1 MVMSNLWEVKMRGR
15 KIIASIL
22 ALTLIVG
29 ISAMTVAPASAAT
42 RLGGVSV
49 YNACKYQYKAA
60 WSWEVFILPNT
71 YNVMGWRCYLNGN
84 HYGYVELN
92 LNTECRR
99 EYGSLAHAAYDDF
112 NNPYSWY
119 CYK

>member
-1 MVMSNLWEVKMRGR
+1 MRGR

-49 YNACKYQYKAA
+49 YNACKY
-60 WSWEVFILPNT
+60 
-71 YNVMGWRCYLNGN
+71 
-84 HYGYVELN
+84 
-92 LNTECRR
+92 
-99 EYGSLAHAAYDDF
+99 
-112 NNPYSWY
+112 
-119 CYK
+119 

>member
-1 MVMSNLWEVKMRGR
+1 MVISNLWEVKMRGR

-22 ALTLIVG
+22 A
-29 ISAMTVAPASAAT
+29 
-42 RLGGVSV
+42 
-49 YNACKYQYKAA
+49 
-60 WSWEVFILPNT
+60 
-71 YNVMGWRCYLNGN
+71 
-84 HYGYVELN
+84 LN

>member
-1 MVMSNLWEVKMRGR
+1 MGRFFDAKCDIMVISNLWEVKMRGR

-42 RLGGVSV
+42 
-49 YNACKYQYKAA
+49 
-60 WSWEVFILPNT
+60 
-71 YNVMGWRCYLNGN
+71 
-84 HYGYVELN
+84 ELN

>member
-1 MVMSNLWEVKMRGR
+1 MVRPFFGAFFDAKCDIMVISNLWEVKMRGR

-22 ALTLIVG
+22 ALD
-29 ISAMTVAPASAAT
+29 
-42 RLGGVSV
+42 
-49 YNACKYQYKAA
+49 
-60 WSWEVFILPNT
+60 
-71 YNVMGWRCYLNGN
+71 
-84 HYGYVELN
+84 